1 MALSLVGEA
10 GRYSRTTRSRPRL
23 LQCRPAS
30 FLLSHSTL
38 TSTRQIP
45 LAGEG
50 PSRQAEGPFALR
62 QRVAGHIADD
72 DDVIDESVL
81 ADDVR
86 QSLITSFIIDEDE
99 LSEEEG
105 CM

>member
-1 MALSLVGEA
+1 MPARELPLEPRNFELSTPNPSGTQ
-10 GRYSRTTRSRPRL
+10 R
-23 LQCRPAS
+23 
-30 FLLSHSTL
+30 
-38 TSTRQIP
+38 
-45 LAGEG
+45 
-50 PSRQAEGPFALR
+50 PSRRAEGPFALS

-72 DDVIDESVL
+72 DDIIDESVL

>member
-1 MALSLVGEA
+1 M
-10 GRYSRTTRSRPRL
+10 
-23 LQCRPAS
+23 
-30 FLLSHSTL
+30 
-38 TSTRQIP
+38 
-45 LAGEG
+45 
-50 PSRQAEGPFALR
+50 R
-62 QRVAGHIADD
+62 QRVAGHMADD